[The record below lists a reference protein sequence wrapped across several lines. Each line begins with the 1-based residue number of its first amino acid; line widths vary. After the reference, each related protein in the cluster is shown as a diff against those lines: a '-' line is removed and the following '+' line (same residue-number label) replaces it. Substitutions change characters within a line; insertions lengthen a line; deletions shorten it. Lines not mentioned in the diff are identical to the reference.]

1 MRINKKAEYAITI
14 ILYVYYFTRSGNSV
28 TANQIYDATSI
39 PKKFLTVIL
48 SELQRAQILK
58 SIRGIN
64 GGYTLG
70 KNIKDISI
78 LDVIK
83 ATKSIKE
90 KRNNVADN
98 IYQNFASKIADEL
111 EGEFLKQLQLLNFES
126 LYKRFESTLSPMTP
140 MFYI

>member
-1 MRINKKAEYAITI
+1 MRINKKPEYAITI

-58 SIRGIN
+58 SIRGSN